1 VRKVAATT
9 RHDFV
14 AERRTDEIGSTVTPV
29 LINPYCRGLAL
40 KDPGYEKIPRHWS
53 ADPRWRKSVNTGWK
67 LDGSVG
73 LSSEVVM
80 AVRLLVNG
88 CLLGWLAVG
97 PAIAADRALSVTI
110 YADDQAL
117 VQDRRDIEVK
127 GGRQR
132 IEFQDVSAQIRP
144 ETVSLT
150 ADDISIVEQNFDFDL
165 LTPSKMM
172 EKAVGHEVTIV
183 RVNPATGAETR
194 EQAEVLATNAGVVL
208 KIGQH
213 IEVLRD
219 DGLPVRVIFDKV
231 PDNLRAR
238 PTLSVTVIG
247 AHAGTRPATLSYLTP
262 GLGWKADYVA
272 LYNEG
277 DSKIDV
283 QGWVTLTNSSGVTYD
298 NAQTL
303 LVAGSPAAADGG
315 GRQPNYYYR
324 QPGPR
329 PTLQQ
334 AGTESGSRERLG
346 DFYLY
351 PLAERTTIANLQTKQ
366 VSFLDVQGVPAEHG
380 YEYRNRWLGTADQPQ
395 SAKSIYSF
403 STSAHA
409 GLGDQLPAGI
419 LRFYMRDKR
428 GDPQFIGESS
438 IDHTPMGST
447 LSLATGDAFDVKV
460 RAVVE
465 KRTRLNTN
473 NSGANNLFANHWQ
486 SDMRYEL
493 SNALPRPVT
502 VKLVQEGLWGDSRII
517 TESIKSTRRSADAAE
532 WSVTVPANGNA
543 SVTAS
548 FDTRY

>member
-1 VRKVAATT
+1 MNAR
-9 RHDFV
+9 
-14 AERRTDEIGSTVTPV
+14 
-29 LINPYCRGLAL
+29 LLAL
-40 KDPGYEKIPRHWS
+40 GF
-53 ADPRWRKSVNTGWK
+53 
-67 LDGSVG
+67 
-73 LSSEVVM
+73 
-80 AVRLLVNG
+80 LL
-88 CLLGWLAVG
+88 CLPAGA
-97 PAIAADRALSVTI
+97 PAIAADRTLSVTI
-110 YADDQAL
+110 YSSDLAL
-117 VQDRRDIEVK
+117 VQDRRDIDLK

-150 ADDISIVEQNFDFDL
+150 AADISIVEQNFDFDL
-165 LTPSKMM
+165 LTPAKLM
-172 EKAVGHEVTIV
+172 EKAVGQQITIV

-194 EQAEVLATNAGVVL
+194 EQAQVLATNGGVVL
-208 KIGQH
+208 KIGQR

-247 AHAGTRPATLSYLTP
+247 GRAGTRPATLSYLTP
-262 GLGWKADYVA
+262 GLGWRADYVA

-303 LVAGSPAAADGG
+303 LVAGSPTQADGG
-315 GRQPNYYYR
+315 GRQSNYYR
-324 QPGPR
+324 APQQR
-329 PTLQQ
+329 STLQQ

-346 DFYLY
+346 DYYLY

-366 VSFLDVQGVPAEHG
+366 VSFLDVHGVPAEHG
-380 YEYRNRWLGTADQPQ
+380 YEFRNHWLGTAETPQ
-395 SAKSIYSF
+395 SAKSVYSF

-428 GDPQFIGESS
+428 GDPQFIGESR

-460 RAVVE
+460 RAVVD
-465 KRTRLNTN
+465 KRTRLNT
-473 NSGANNLFANHWQ
+473 FDWQ

-493 SNALPRPVT
+493 TNALPRPVT
-502 VKLVQEGLWGDSRII
+502 VKLLQEGLWGDSRI
-517 TESIKSTRRSADAAE
+517 TAESIKSTRRSAEVAE
-532 WSVTVPANGNA
+532 WAVTVPANGKA
-543 SVTAS
+543 SLTAS
-548 FDTRY
+548 FETRY